1 MEVYDKFP
9 LGRPLKQE
17 IIGLRYGEKEKKK
30 LNIPKRGNNNT
41 EETNRELKK
50 KGQEN
55 LEEKRKETSKDQK
68 VKEVISKNIHK
79 SVIDNITRP
88 KKKKKL
94 VILKLPFKNY
104 LNKQIIFKQI
114 FIYLHEKYLFKF
126 LCLNLKLKQ

>member
-88 KKKKKL
+88 KKKKK
-94 VILKLPFKNY
+94 
-104 LNKQIIFKQI
+104 
-114 FIYLHEKYLFKF
+114 
-126 LCLNLKLKQ
+126 